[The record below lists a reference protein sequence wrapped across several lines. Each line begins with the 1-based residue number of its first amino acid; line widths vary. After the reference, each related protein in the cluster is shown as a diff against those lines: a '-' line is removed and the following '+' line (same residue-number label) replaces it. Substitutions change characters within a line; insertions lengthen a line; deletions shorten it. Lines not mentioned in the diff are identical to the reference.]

1 MPEDSATNRVRQ
13 DRSSTRPN
21 TTELLGRAH
30 LALGRRIVEGVVS
43 AGFPQRPAHSAVFAN
58 IDIDGG
64 TRLSTLAAR
73 ANMTPQALSE
83 LVDDLEQL
91 KYVTRRP
98 DPDDRRAKRIVLTDR
113 GHACVQAA
121 QGTIRALEDDLATLL
136 GRQGLARL
144 QAALRRVAETS
155 ADLP

>member
-1 MPEDSATNRVRQ
+1 MPEDSPTKPTRQ
-13 DRSSTRPN
+13 DRRSLRPN

-30 LALGRRIVEGVVS
+30 LALGRRIVDGVVS

-58 IDIDGG
+58 IDIEGG

-73 ANMTPQALSE
+73 ANITPQALSE
-83 LVDDLEQL
+83 LVDDLERMG
-91 KYVTRRP
+91 YVTRRP
-98 DPDDRRAKRIVLTDR
+98 DPDDRRAKRIVLTER

-121 QGTIRALEDDLATLL
+121 LGTISAIEDDLAALL

-144 QAALRRVAETS
+144 QQALRRVAETS
-155 ADLP
+155 ADVP